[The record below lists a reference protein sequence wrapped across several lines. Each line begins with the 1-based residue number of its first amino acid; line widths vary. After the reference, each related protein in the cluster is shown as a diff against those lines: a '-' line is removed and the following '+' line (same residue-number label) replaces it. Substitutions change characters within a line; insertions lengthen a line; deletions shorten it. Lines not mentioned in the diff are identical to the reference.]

1 MSKWLAASLAS
12 RGENCGRTAPHPMTH
27 LGVSSIAVYVLR
39 AAVLFQVRDA
49 LCQQDF
55 QN

>member
-1 MSKWLAASLAS
+1 MSKLLAASLAS
-12 RGENCGRTAPHPMTH
+12 RAENCVKSTPRPMAH

-39 AAVLFQVRDA
+39 AAVPLQVRDA
-49 LCQQDF
+49 PCQQDF

>member
-1 MSKWLAASLAS
+1 MSKLLAASLAS
-12 RGENCGRTAPHPMTH
+12 RRENCVRTAPRPMTH

-49 LCQQDF
+49 PCQQDF